1 MRNLTCLPEESSDL
15 DRLTE
20 LNLSRTGVTFL
31 PTSIGLLRNLEILH
45 LSFMRELSSLPYE
58 IGDLTNLKSIH
69 MIYSGIKAIP
79 SSFWQLL
86 HLEKIVYKLDPRKDD
101 LKLGD
106 LKFSGLESWI
116 RLQNSIRLK
125 LSTAI
130 DSFAIPQEI
139 WNLVRFKRL
148 DLSRI
153 CIRSLPSSIGNL
165 VQLRALVLND
175 SPITSLPD
183 CLVRL
188 KKLFFLGTYWRDFD
202 PRASTGKWFQRVSV
216 VNSTRAPVDGA
227 PRNNKDEG
235 SRKIWE
241 SFVCTGT
248 QPGQDS
254 NKVLVHTLGLPYS
267 KCQPMGACVLE
278 RTTCIWW
285 HEDTSWLWWQ
295 GDIWYNVWI
304 FLQRKAKDL
313 CFKGGCY
320 LPATTG

>member
-1 MRNLTCLPEESSDL
+1 MTCLPEESSDL

-139 WNLVRFKRL
+139 
-148 DLSRI
+148 
-153 CIRSLPSSIGNL
+153 
-165 VQLRALVLND
+165 
-175 SPITSLPD
+175 
-183 CLVRL
+183 
-188 KKLFFLGTYWRDFD
+188 
-202 PRASTGKWFQRVSV
+202 
-216 VNSTRAPVDGA
+216 
-227 PRNNKDEG
+227 
-235 SRKIWE
+235 
-241 SFVCTGT
+241 
-248 QPGQDS
+248 
-254 NKVLVHTLGLPYS
+254 
-267 KCQPMGACVLE
+267 
-278 RTTCIWW
+278 
-285 HEDTSWLWWQ
+285 
-295 GDIWYNVWI
+295 
-304 FLQRKAKDL
+304 
-313 CFKGGCY
+313 
-320 LPATTG
+320 